1 MSTLNLLYNTN
12 NPGIHYI
19 VSAGQNINITELGTY
34 NVVPIDL
41 QALIGGSNKSIYSDN
56 LFDKVN
62 IPNMSNIS
70 GGGDVVCNEE
80 MMNNNISSN
89 MSSSMT
95 DNMSNMNDNMSSN
108 MTDNMSSNMNGMN
121 RDNSDNN
128 MNGNM
133 SNMNRD
139 NNDNNTLLTSSNN
152 YNTYS
157 DTYSD
162 TYNNA
167 RQSNSMLDS
176 CRGVK
181 SDNRYTP
188 SIPLDRNTLFTDNL
202 SKLVFNINQGH

>member
-41 QALIGGSNKSIYSDN
+41 QALIGGSNKSMYSDN

-62 IPNMSNIS
+62 TPNMSNIS

-80 MMNNNISSN
+80 MMNNNNISSN
-89 MSSSMT
+89 MS
-95 DNMSNMNDNMSSN
+95 SNMNDNMSN
-108 MTDNMSSNMNGMN
+108 MN

-157 DTYSD
+157 DTY
-162 TYNNA
+162 NNA

-188 SIPLDRNTLFTDNL
+188 STPLGRNTLFTDNL
-202 SKLVFNINQGH
+202 SKLVFDINQGH

>member
-41 QALIGGSNKSIYSDN
+41 QALIGGSNKSMYSDN

-62 IPNMSNIS
+62 TPNMSNIS

-80 MMNNNISSN
+80 MMNGDMDGNISSN
-89 MSSSMT
+89 MG
-95 DNMSNMNDNMSSN
+95 SNMN
-108 MTDNMSSNMNGMN
+108 SNMNGMN

-176 CRGVK
+176 CKGVK

-188 SIPLDRNTLFTDNL
+188 STPLDRNTLFTDNL